1 MPVVKFTI
9 NACAPRKT
17 TFYSPLNSCPFLH
30 ILLKLSV
37 KSHSLENP
45 VRYQRK
51 GPMRSYTYRQLLR
64 RHSSF
69 RHIVFSHS
77 KLRSSSFHR
86 RFRGRFVEKGFTLF
100 LRRYVPLKKLE
111 ELVTEDDLDPFD
123 CLGAVPPIGRLDQK
137 GVRRGIMENRTNSHT
152 SHSSLRSSSLAL
164 SIICFSISS
173 WMSHSW
179 NAAVSVLSRA
189 PSKIC
194 ENLKS
199 SM

>member
-9 NACAPRKT
+9 NECAPRKT

-51 GPMRSYTYRQLLR
+51 RPMRSYTYRQLLR
-64 RHSSF
+64 RHGTF

-77 KLRSSSFHR
+77 KLRSSGFHR

-100 LRRYVPLKKLE
+100 LRRYMPLKKLE
-111 ELVTEDDLDPFD
+111 ELVAKDNLDPFD
-123 CLGAVPPIGRLDQK
+123 CLRGVPSIGRLYQK
-137 GVRRGIMENRTNSHT
+137 GVRRGTMEIIQIHIRRTR
-152 SHSSLRSSSLAL
+152 L
-164 SIICFSISS
+164 
-173 WMSHSW
+173 
-179 NAAVSVLSRA
+179 
-189 PSKIC
+189 
-194 ENLKS
+194 
-199 SM
+199 